1 MKPIETDIYEP
12 VPDSPGHVRVT
23 GQRSAQEVFAELKRR
38 LDSVGYLPD
47 EYFMMDSEWQN
58 GTLLPANAD
67 FFCTADYG
75 GNEGVY
81 LDIYVKWREDDKSI
95 TKSFATGKTLDE
107 SGDAL
112 DRMHLTASAV
122 MKAFH
127 GDGSSHERYTKLVG
141 ADAPTGMVVHL
152 NAGEHRAMVDALVAQ
167 RNAIKAEFNSV
178 EKLLR
183 RVTGSVTEFVNE
195 IGERPL
201 KLTDYDR
208 AVLSINDG
216 NLDEFYNAY
225 LCVDD
230 ENVGELLIHAAGRAG
245 TVGRQMTLM
254 MLGEDAKFTNG
265 DYHTACRKAV
275 ITGDALRVELLMHN
289 AERRA
294 PDLDAAFY
302 GEVIRHAYNNNHR
315 NIAKMLITSATH
327 AQIAA
332 APPELLYAAASHGD
346 FSTMSA
352 LTDKGISAGHL
363 AESIAGVLTANRN
376 EWMRDML
383 IEKGVLSAQEMQSAE
398 PGNGVEIIMGITKIT
413 LDELREMTET
423 NGFILQNCVGDPQK
437 RVDAINETL
446 TEKGVLRNGEVFV
459 NVPMLTHNGAT
470 NLLFFMDGLSAS
482 SADITAWV
490 HETRSTVEGMMLNDF
505 REKMFGIPV
514 PVSEQRSKP
523 ECPIIGADGNYSE
536 TVIIP
541 TLEL

>member
-1 MKPIETDIYEP
+1 MKPIEIDIYEP
-12 VPDSPGHVRVT
+12 VPDNPGRVRVT
-23 GQRSAQEVFAELKRR
+23 GTRSAHEVFTELKQR

-47 EYFMMDSEWQN
+47 EYFVLGSEWQN

-81 LDIYVKWREDDKSI
+81 LDIYVKWCEDDKSI

-127 GDGSSHERYTKLVG
+127 GDGSSHERYTKLG
-141 ADAPTGMVVHL
+141 AG
-152 NAGEHRAMVDALVAQ
+152 DALVAQ
-167 RNAIKAEFNSV
+167 RNAMKEEFSSV

-195 IGERPL
+195 VGERPL

-208 AVLSINDG
+208 AVLSIHDG
-216 NLDEFYNAY
+216 NLDEFYKAY
-225 LCVDD
+225 LNVD
-230 ENVGELLIHAAGRAG
+230 EKNLGELLIHAAGRAG

-265 DYHTACRKAV
+265 DYFTACRKAV
-275 ITGDALRVELLMHN
+275 ITGDALRVELLTHN

-302 GEVIRHAYNNNHR
+302 GEVIRHAYSNKHR

-332 APPELLYAAASHGD
+332 APPELLYVAASRGD
-346 FSTMSA
+346 FSTLSA
-352 LTDKGISAGHL
+352 LTDKGISAGDL
-363 AESIAGVLTANRN
+363 AESIAGVLAANNN
-376 EWMRDML
+376 EWMRDIL
-383 IEKGVLSAQEMQSAE
+383 VEKGILPTQEMQSAE
-398 PGNGVEIIMGITKIT
+398 PGM
-413 LDELREMTET
+413 ELE
-423 NGFILQNCVGDPQK
+423 
-437 RVDAINETL
+437 
-446 TEKGVLRNGEVFV
+446 
-459 NVPMLTHNGAT
+459 
-470 NLLFFMDGLSAS
+470 
-482 SADITAWV
+482 
-490 HETRSTVEGMMLNDF
+490 
-505 REKMFGIPV
+505 
-514 PVSEQRSKP
+514 
-523 ECPIIGADGNYSE
+523 
-536 TVIIP
+536 
-541 TLEL
+541 